1 MKLNRLDKRS
11 QLACLS
17 QCRELLQKG
26 ASVLF
31 FPEGTR
37 ATDMRLQEFKK
48 VTLGAFPS
56 TLPEL
61 LVLRVRGEAF
71 VGCEQKPAASME
83 FKD

>member
-1 MKLNRLDKRS
+1 MSAGHVRLNRLDRRS

-17 QCRELLQKG
+17 ACKQLLQQG

-48 VTLGAFPS
+48 VRA
-56 TLPEL
+56 
-61 LVLRVRGEAF
+61 RCCCR
-71 VGCEQKPAASME
+71 
-83 FKD
+83 